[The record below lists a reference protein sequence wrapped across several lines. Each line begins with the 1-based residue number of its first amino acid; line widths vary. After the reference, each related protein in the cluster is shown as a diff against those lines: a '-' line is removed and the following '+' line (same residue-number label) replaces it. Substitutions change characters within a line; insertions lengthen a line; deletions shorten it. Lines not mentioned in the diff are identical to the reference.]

1 MIAIPALDIGV
12 NSGFSREGR
21 PRAASASGTARDLL
35 DLGFS
40 YLHLQS
46 GASAAP
52 STSIPELEDV
62 IRDSHAR
69 VQVGRLTSTSDIEQL
84 LRAGADAIVVGDRA
98 LEEPDWLAHLADLYP
113 ETIAVATDVR
123 DRRVARR
130 GWVQT
135 LPVDILDLVDELNA
149 LPLREL
155 IVSIRPLDA
164 EMRFEEL
171 SLLEDVAD
179 RSRCPVFASGGITSI
194 HDLRA
199 LEHRGLAGAVIEAEK
214 LLGGTIDGREVA
226 REFGA

>member
-1 MIAIPALDIGV
+1 MIAIPTLDVGATT
-12 NSGFSREGR
+12 GASRDGR
-21 PRAASASGTARDLL
+21 SRTASSASMARDLL

-40 YLHLQS
+40 YLHVQS

-52 STSIPELEDV
+52 STSIPELEEV
-62 IRDSHAR
+62 VRDSHAR
-69 VQVGRLTSTSDIEQL
+69 VHVGRVTSTSDIEQL
-84 LRAGADAIVVGDRA
+84 LRAGAEAVVVGDRA
-98 LEEPDWLAHLADLYP
+98 LEEPEWLAHVADLYP
-113 ETIAVATDVR
+113 ETIGVATDVR
-123 DRRVARR
+123 DRRVVKR
-130 GWVQT
+130 GWVRT

-155 IVSIRPLDA
+155 IVSVRPLDA
-164 EMRFEEL
+164 EMRFGEL

-179 RSRCPVFASGGITSI
+179 HSRCPVFAAGGITSI

-214 LLGGTIDGREVA
+214 LLGGAIDGREVA

>member
-1 MIAIPALDIGV
+1 MIAIPALDIGAAPG
-12 NSGFSREGR
+12 SSRDGR
-21 PRAASASGTARDLL
+21 ARAASAAGMARDLL

-40 YLHLQS
+40 YLHVQS
-46 GASAAP
+46 GTGAAP
-52 STSIPELEDV
+52 STTIPELEEV
-62 IRDSHAR
+62 VRDSHAR
-69 VQVGRLTSTSDIEQL
+69 VQVGRVTSTSDIEQL
-84 LRAGADAIVVGDRA
+84 LRAGADAVVVGDRA
-98 LEEPDWLAHLADLYP
+98 LEEPEWLAHVADLYP
-113 ETIAVATDVR
+113 ETIGVATDVR

-130 GWVQT
+130 GWVRT

-164 EMRFEEL
+164 EMRFGEL

-179 RSRCPVFASGGITSI
+179 RSHCPVFAAGGITSI
-194 HDLRA
+194 QDLRA

-214 LLGGTIDGREVA
+214 LLGGSIDGRDVA

>member
-21 PRAASASGTARDLL
+21 PRATSASGTARDLL

-46 GASAAP
+46 GAGAAP
-52 STSIPELEDV
+52 SASIPELEDV

-130 GWVQT
+130 GWVRT

-155 IVSIRPLDA
+155 IVSIRALDA

-214 LLGGTIDGREVA
+214 LLGGAIDGREVA

>member
-12 NSGFSREGR
+12 TSGVTRDGR
-21 PRAASASGTARDLL
+21 ARAVSAAGMARDLL

-40 YLHLQS
+40 HLHLQS
-46 GASAAP
+46 GAGPAP
-52 STSIPELEDV
+52 SASIPEFEDV
-62 IRDSHAR
+62 IRDSNAR

-84 LRAGADAIVVGDRA
+84 LRAGADAVVVGDRA
-98 LEEPDWLAHLADLYP
+98 LEEPDWLAHVTDLYP
-113 ETIAVATDVR
+113 ETIVVATDVR

-130 GWVQT
+130 GWVRT

-155 IVSIRPLDA
+155 IVNIRPLDA

-179 RSRCPVFASGGITSI
+179 RSRCPVFAAGGITSI
-194 HDLRA
+194 HDVRA
-199 LEHRGLAGAVIEAEK
+199 LQHRGLAGAVIEAEK
-214 LLGGTIDGREVA
+214 LLGGAIDGREVA